1 MVPATPLGF
10 RRIED
15 GMSDHPRLS
24 SLSTG
29 LRCRCP
35 RCGEGPLFKGF
46 LSLRDRCPAC
56 DLDYGFADPA
66 DGPAFFVM
74 SAVGVVGMIGFMIF
88 DFTVQPPVWVHLFTT
103 LPVLVALCLG
113 ALRPFKAWMVAEQYL
128 HKAEEARFDRPT
140 DPS

>member
-1 MVPATPLGF
+1 M
-10 RRIED
+10 
-15 GMSDHPRLS
+15 
-24 SLSTG
+24 
-29 LRCRCP
+29 
-35 RCGEGPLFKGF
+35 FKGF
-46 LSLRDRCPAC
+46 LSLRDRCPVC

-128 HKAEEARFDRPT
+128 HKAEEARFDRPA

>member
-1 MVPATPLGF
+1 MVPATPLGV

-46 LSLRDRCPAC
+46 LSLRDRCPVC

>member
-140 DPS
+140 YPS

>member
-1 MVPATPLGF
+1 
-10 RRIED
+10 
-15 GMSDHPRLS
+15 MSDYPRLS

-56 DLDYGFADPA
+56 HLDYGFADPA

-74 SAVGVVGMIGFMIF
+74 SAVGVVGMIGFIIF

-128 HKAEEARFDRPT
+128 HKAEEARFDRPA